1 MASEQNYKRLQE
13 ENVANIEENKKKEDA
28 IVSFKVKLEEASRER
43 GNADAAK
50 AKAMAEVINLKD
62 RIKSMADESEST
74 LAKQQESVELQ
85 TAVLSLQAEKK
96 ILVSRCHKL
105 EAQLKNASSTESNS
119 EKLKNEVEV
128 LTQRLTDME
137 DENAETV
144 TVLTE
149 ERDAAR

>member
-1 MASEQNYKRLQE
+1 
-13 ENVANIEENKKKEDA
+13 
-28 IVSFKVKLEEASRER
+28 
-43 GNADAAK
+43 
-50 AKAMAEVINLKD
+50 MAEVINLKD

-85 TAVLSLQAEKK
+85 TTVLSLQAEKK
-96 ILVSRCHKL
+96 ILVSRCDKL

-119 EKLKNEVEV
+119 EKLKKEVEL

-149 ERDAAR
+149 ERDAARRKEEEYYMELQTRLQDLEDTQAGYVDLSDRLNDKVDQIYDLEEKASNYKDQ

>member
-1 MASEQNYKRLQE
+1 MRLS
-13 ENVANIEENKKKEDA
+13 EENKKKEEA
-28 IVSFKVKLEEASRER
+28 IEVFKVKLEEASRER

-96 ILVSRCHKL
+96 S
-105 EAQLKNASSTESNS
+105 
-119 EKLKNEVEV
+119 
-128 LTQRLTDME
+128 
-137 DENAETV
+137 
-144 TVLTE
+144 
-149 ERDAAR
+149 